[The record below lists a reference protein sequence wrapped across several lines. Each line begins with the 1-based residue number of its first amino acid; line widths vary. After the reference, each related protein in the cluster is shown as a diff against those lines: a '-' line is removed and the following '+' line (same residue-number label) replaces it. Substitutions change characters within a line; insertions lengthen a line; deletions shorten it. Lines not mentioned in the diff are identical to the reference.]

1 MGNDP
6 WILYLNNGE
15 GTFEICVH
23 WYDVYSDTDTGPW
36 IMEVLRDINLRTA
49 KPIDVNGDSKMDL
62 VVVHDREKDGVRI
75 GRIDIWKNNGSSDFN
90 LTVVLE
96 WTEDGGSYDDM
107 VWTDVVVAD
116 FDNDGA
122 MDLFFTSDGGKNGIF
137 FNDGMGKFEACI
149 RSNDPLSAHP
159 HSVLYTNC
167 TGAGD
172 LLDSVSFSKSAVAFD
187 ADGDGDIDLYVANTE
202 APNELLLNC
211 ETGFSMLPGRKTC
224 APSPIKPKVTSI
236 TQTAGE
242 TSGGEIAVVRGWL
255 GSDRNKGSVKIGNK
269 PCEIYN
275 YASIM
280 TWLCI
285 IPEGLGASGTVPVV
299 VESYGHSSDPVGN
312 IFHYQG
318 PIVTSISPNYLY
330 PGSWDENLQEGQ
342 PPSLDPVFEIT
353 GKNFGARAEDKHLFL
368 YWNRASVLDEES
380 IQREYSGNGY
390 KCIVQESDDSW
401 KTFHERFMC
410 RVIDEAFMEDNHI
423 FQVYL
428 AIGGDGINIDWEDF
442 EPTWF
447 AGEETFEFS
456 NY

>member
-122 MDLFFTSDGGKNGIF
+122 MDLFFTSDGGRNGIF

-187 ADGDGDIDLYVANTE
+187 AHGDGDIDLYVANTE

-236 TQTAGE
+236 TPTAGE
-242 TSGGEIAVVRGWL
+242 TSGGEIAVVRGW
-255 GSDRNKGSVKIGNK
+255 
-269 PCEIYN
+269 
-275 YASIM
+275 
-280 TWLCI
+280 
-285 IPEGLGASGTVPVV
+285 
-299 VESYGHSSDPVGN
+299 
-312 IFHYQG
+312 
-318 PIVTSISPNYLY
+318 
-330 PGSWDENLQEGQ
+330 
-342 PPSLDPVFEIT
+342 
-353 GKNFGARAEDKHLFL
+353 
-368 YWNRASVLDEES
+368 
-380 IQREYSGNGY
+380 
-390 KCIVQESDDSW
+390 
-401 KTFHERFMC
+401 
-410 RVIDEAFMEDNHI
+410 
-423 FQVYL
+423 
-428 AIGGDGINIDWEDF
+428 
-442 EPTWF
+442 
-447 AGEETFEFS
+447 
-456 NY
+456 